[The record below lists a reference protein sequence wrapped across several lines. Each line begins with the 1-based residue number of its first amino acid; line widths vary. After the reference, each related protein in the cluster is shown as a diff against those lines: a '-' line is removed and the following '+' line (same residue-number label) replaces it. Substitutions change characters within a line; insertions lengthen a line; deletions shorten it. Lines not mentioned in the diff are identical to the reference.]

1 MFVACSPI
9 TFSFPSVG
17 TRVTDVTAESGT
29 LQDCLPAESMQS
41 GLLPLHGK
49 PSRGGLQEVNSFQG
63 GPAHSFSLRTCA
75 IIFKYSLSIVKLVF
89 WSPWHHSPRSS
100 SEIYSEFKRGQGV
113 ITVGHSRTPVGVPL
127 SSLCQPCDI
136 IRAHHGSSFF
146 FRKHHSHATV

>member
-63 GPAHSFSLRTCA
+63 VPAHSFSLRTCA

-89 WSPWHHSPRSS
+89 WSLHPFS
-100 SEIYSEFKRGQGV
+100 V
-113 ITVGHSRTPVGVPL
+113 AAL
-127 SSLCQPCDI
+127 
-136 IRAHHGSSFF
+136 
-146 FRKHHSHATV
+146 

>member
-1 MFVACSPI
+1 MWNLSGPGVRPGLLHWQANSHPLPPPGKSSHSYLNERRSRQVFVACSL

-49 PSRGGLQEVNSFQG
+49 PSRRRPAGSQLLSGV
-63 GPAHSFSLRTCA
+63 PAHSFSLRTCA

-89 WSPWHHSPRSS
+89 LVSHGITLLGLPQKFILSS
-100 SEIYSEFKRGQGV
+100 SEDKG
-113 ITVGHSRTPVGVPL
+113 
-127 SSLCQPCDI
+127 
-136 IRAHHGSSFF
+136 
-146 FRKHHSHATV
+146 